1 MYGTMFQA
9 ASEWQRAMF
18 SGFRMMM
25 SASTVIQVRMM
36 QMSLGIMKP
45 EETARMFLEKPATFA
60 KSTEMSMRALAGNK
74 GLAAA
79 ALALLQRRWFRNDG
93 AGGDRAHRSE
103 DRRQCPAAE
112 RQGRL
117 HDETSPPVV
126 SGPG

>member
-79 ALALLQRRWFRNDG
+79 ALAGIAPIGQKTAANARRLSGKG
-93 AGGDRAHRSE
+93 ASTTKRRRRS
-103 DRRQCPAAE
+103 
-112 RQGRL
+112 
-117 HDETSPPVV
+117 
-126 SGPG
+126 